1 MVILTNRPINKPLD
15 TYDGYDAR
23 SEIENSIFREAK
35 HAWFIQR
42 PAHNTKDSFCAHA
55 YLTIITMALTTAFRT
70 WMDQQDKLDE
80 QGKETGIRKFREK
93 VRQENGNKFI
103 VFDKDRYAIFEA
115 YELIILCGRNVRQP
129 KGKPQTITKK
139 DILIKYGALLE

>member
-1 MVILTNRPINKPLD
+1 M
-15 TYDGYDAR
+15 
-23 SEIENSIFREAK
+23 FREAK
-35 HAWFIQR
+35 QAWFIQR

-103 VFDKDRYAIFEA
+103 VFDKERYAIFEA

-129 KGKPQTITKK
+129 KGKPQTITKN